1 MPTATDHS
9 TPSHWDQVYAQNGE
23 AGVSWYQP
31 FPRWS
36 LEQIRLLL
44 PHRSLALIDV
54 GAGASTLVD
63 ELLLEGYQN
72 ITLLDCSAVAL
83 SLTRARLL
91 ANSDL
96 AHHCQRVRW
105 LQADLMTHE
114 FPHHRDF
121 RARYA
126 PSQHA
131 PCPHLEMIRPILTG
145 SHRISRQVSRRRAVH
160 QAPRGFPPGRRLHP
174 GSSWWLGFSWGTG
187 SVIHLTCLSP

>member
-36 LEQIRLLL
+36 LQQIRLLF
-44 PHRSLALIDV
+44 PHRSLALINV

-63 ELLLEGYQN
+63 QLLLEGYQN

-96 AHHCQRVRW
+96 AHHCPRVCWW
-105 LQADLMTHE
+105 LPLLVHICRGRPCSLQWSPCGSL
-114 FPHHRDF
+114 FHRDTRTGCRSGSETGAS
-121 RARYA
+121 RA
-126 PSQHA
+126 STTQDS
-131 PCPHLEMIRPILTG
+131 G
-145 SHRISRQVSRRRAVH
+145 RA
-160 QAPRGFPPGRRLHP
+160 
-174 GSSWWLGFSWGTG
+174 
-187 SVIHLTCLSP
+187 